1 MAALGG
7 FKVPYFFA
15 FLPAFQKANWRQKSR
30 RENVKGVTLPAT
42 HPAFRG
48 ASRTCTYVHNA
59 VRILSRG
66 IHMTSAL

>member
-1 MAALGG
+1 VNGI
-7 FKVPYFFA
+7 
-15 FLPAFQKANWRQKSR
+15 S
-30 RENVKGVTLPAT
+30 LPAT

-66 IHMTSAL
+66 IHMTSALWTRWSSGMKSRGCMRSSDTDSVLYMWS